1 MRPGEKRRSGWKIT
15 NEFQPVFWIETRDA
29 NECVTRLF
37 HAREIGNGEV
47 EVSLE
52 IRPDG
57 RRGGRK
63 ITLRLTPAEV
73 ESLVALATGKV
84 SRP

>member
-1 MRPGEKRRSGWKIT
+1 MPGDKRRSGWRIA
-15 NEFQPVFWIETRDA
+15 NDFQPVFWIETRDA
-29 NECVTRLF
+29 EHCVTRLF
-37 HAREIGNGEV
+37 DAREIGNGEV

-52 IRPDG
+52 IRPDS

-73 ESLVALATGKV
+73 DSVVALATGKV